1 MIDIA
6 TRSIEWAYDATHLL
20 RMLDTCITFPHPSNT
35 SLRVTR
41 RPKLVSNTFN
51 PAPTIAAGKN
61 AVHGIIPSKKPST
74 VPTVQIHWGPWRII

>member
-41 RPKLVSNTFN
+41 RPKL
-51 PAPTIAAGKN
+51 PTIAAGKN